1 MELRLT
7 ASASGTARDG
17 FTAMAGSTSALDADG
32 RRGGTLEWGSVEVER
47 GMFESLLVLAAVLQL
62 GSVPAGI
69 LAGVLANWLWS
80 KLQRTP
86 MIRVEVVIKTEAGD
100 RLVSIPNQSKDEMA
114 AALAAA
120 IQDELS
126 KAKP

>member
-7 ASASGTARDG
+7 ASASGTARDA
-17 FTAMAGSTSALDADG
+17 FTAMAGSTSALDDEG
-32 RRGGTLEWGSVEVER
+32 QRVGTLEWGNVEVER
-47 GMFESLLVLAAVLQL
+47 GMFESLLVLAAALQL

-86 MIRVEVVIKTEAGD
+86 VIRVEVVIKTEGGD
-100 RLVSIPNQSKDEMA
+100 RLVSIPTESKDEMA
-114 AALAAA
+114 AALGAA
-120 IQDELS
+120 IHDELS